1 MVLWKGGLDDQFDE
15 GDGGR
20 RAVGGVGILILDG
33 ILVGIE
39 VAFGCDRIGIGIGR
53 NGILGNFNFGNLIF
67 GNLSFGNEKVGSLMG
82 KVGAEAN
89 IGGIA
94 IAGCGASATRSALS
108 ERR

>member
-1 MVLWKGGLDDQFDE
+1 MEKELGYH
-15 GDGGR
+15 
-20 RAVGGVGILILDG
+20 
-33 ILVGIE
+33 
-39 VAFGCDRIGIGIGR
+39 
-53 NGILGNFNFGNLIF
+53 ILGNFNFGNLIF

-94 IAGCGASATRSALS
+94 IAGCGASATGSALS